1 MEPSVEVVPGYDP
14 FASFCGTAAAVSF
27 FLVQIP
33 QIYLN
38 FMRKSTVG
46 FSWEA
51 IIIRTFGISFHV
63 VNGIVAAMNFPL
75 LLTGFLLLTEM
86 FVILAQFAL
95 YREDRRF
102 YIAFLIPIVPVMMSL
117 IWPVTMEY
125 TNYINPITQIA
136 CYIPFLYEC
145 VRVGTTHGIYTKKP
159 VLDLDRITKIRQ
171 AIDIPF
177 VMHGGSGL
185 SKEEFQTAIQNGIR
199 KINYYTYMTLAGGK
213 AVKEAMDQKGADENV
228 FFHDIPMIAV
238 RAMKENVKQAIR
250 VFSMEV

>member
-14 FASFCGTAAAVSF
+14 FANFCGTAAAVSF

-145 VRVGTTHGIYTKKP
+145 VRVGTTHGISLTGQH
-159 VLDLDRITKIRQ
+159 LNFLGAIFGLLMCAITCRCDKIGWLFYFISLGQ
-171 AIDIPF
+171 ASAVYILAI
-177 VMHGGSGL
+177 MY
-185 SKEEFQTAIQNGIR
+185 EEFRFI
-199 KINYYTYMTLAGGK
+199 
-213 AVKEAMDQKGADENV
+213 DQPDASG
-228 FFHDIPMIAV
+228 
-238 RAMKENVKQAIR
+238 QL
-250 VFSMEV
+250 